1 MRLENI
7 YRSSAGLWELKWK
20 VYIQKFPNK
29 SGKLPLT
36 VLETKIY
43 LIFYFNVLVFCGP
56 FDVLCV
62 YILVLYLSIMGYAEM
77 LLVTKK

>member
-1 MRLENI
+1 ME
-7 YRSSAGLWELKWK
+7 GLYPE
-20 VYIQKFPNK
+20 VPQRIQQTAIDSFRNK
-29 SGKLPLT
+29 N
-36 VLETKIY
+36 Y